1 MGVLS
6 AHRKEEDMLP
16 GEKKYPHIFSP
27 VQIGKLWSKNRIK
40 YASTETNFN
49 YSDGFVSEKELAYI
63 EAHARGGSGIV
74 TTQGASTDPR
84 GEGQGYVGMMGIWD
98 DKFIPGLK
106 RMADVIHQGDALACL
121 QLMHCG
127 RVGGI
132 NLPYTVGPSAIPQR
146 LRRFRPQRKMSVP
159 EIEECIQEHVDGARR
174 AVTAGYDIIEIS
186 GIVGYLISNF
196 ISKFTNWRS
205 DEYGGDINGRGAF
218 MRKIIEGICKEVGPD
233 IAVGIRLCG
242 WEMLDDV
249 EGNPEEESLESI
261 KIAEAA
267 GCDYISVTVGWQE
280 SLGSVISRDIPM
292 GKWLYVAEQT
302 KKAVKIPVSMAYRL
316 FVPEIPEK
324 AIAEGKLDIWEM
336 CRPQIA
342 DPALPNKIMWDRQ
355 EEIIPCIACQVC
367 LARLFR
373 DAPVTCTV
381 RPSCGHEGEPEWG
394 YSGFDKV
401 ENERK
406 IIVAGAGIAGLQAAR
421 IAAEKGHDVIVYE
434 KTDHIGGQWYYASRN
449 PWGEDSGKYWDDQE
463 FMRWINHMKT
473 QCDKFGVKFVLNTPV
488 TKELLDREKPGSFV
502 IATGAVPEVPDIPGA
517 DKPRV
522 LSMFDVFL
530 SRVELGK
537 NVVILG
543 GSGAAISLGL
553 FVIGKM
559 EKEGIKDYGI
569 AMIDPAPRFGW
580 DVNPSYIWRYRLRLK
595 QAQVQ
600 QLTYGQVKEIT
611 DKGVVADWT
620 IVDRKTKERQ
630 EFKNQLVPADTV
642 ILAKLVPNKELGY
655 GSFKGD
661 TAMIGDCVWVRRGFD
676 AIQDG
681 YRLGMR
687 F

>member
-1 MGVLS
+1 
-6 AHRKEEDMLP
+6 MLE

-27 VQIGKLWSKNRIK
+27 IKIGKWWAKNRIK
-40 YASTETNFN
+40 YASTETNYN

-74 TTQGASTDPR
+74 TTQGAYTDPR

-106 RMADVIHQGDALACL
+106 RMADIIHQGDALACL

-146 LRRFRPQRKMSVP
+146 LRRFRPQRKMSIP
-159 EIEECIQEHVDGARR
+159 EIEECIQEHIDGARR
-174 AVTAGYDIIEIS
+174 AVEAGFDIIEIS

-205 DEYGGDINGRGAF
+205 DEYGGDIQGRCTF
-218 MRKIIEGICKEVGPD
+218 MRKIIEGIRREVGSD
-233 IAVGIRLCG
+233 IAIGIRLCG

-249 EGNPEEESLESI
+249 EGNTEEESLESI
-261 KIAEAA
+261 RIAEAA
-267 GCDYISVTVGWQE
+267 GCNYISVTVGWQE

-292 GKWLYVAEQT
+292 GKWLYVAERT
-302 KKAVKIPVSMAYRL
+302 KEAVNIPISMAYRL
-316 FVPEIPEK
+316 FTPEIPER

-342 DPALPNKIMWDRQ
+342 DPALPNKIRWGRQ
-355 EEIIPCIACQVC
+355 EDIIPCIACQVC

-373 DAPVTCTV
+373 DAPVTCTA

-394 YSGFDKV
+394 YYGFSKA
-401 ENERK
+401 EKKRK
-406 IIVAGAGIAGLQAAR
+406 IIVVGAGIAGLQVAR
-421 IAAEKGHDVIVYE
+421 IAAEKGHDVTIYE

-449 PWGEDSGKYWDDQE
+449 PWGEDSDKYWDDQE
-463 FMRWINHMKT
+463 FMRWVSHMKA
-473 QCDKFGVKFVLNTPV
+473 QCDKFGVEFVLETPV
-488 TKELLDREKPGSFV
+488 TEKLLEREKPDSLV

-517 DKPRV
+517 DRPHV
-522 LSMFDVFL
+522 VSMFDVFASKVKL
-530 SRVELGK
+530 SR

-543 GSGAAISLGL
+543 GSGAAISLAL

-559 EKEGIKDYGI
+559 EKEGIKDYSI
-569 AMIDPAPRFGW
+569 AMIDQASRFGW

-595 QAQVQ
+595 QAKVQ
-600 QLTYGQVKEIT
+600 QLTYGNVKEIT
-611 DKGVVADWT
+611 DEGVIADWT
-620 IVDRKTKERQ
+620 IVDRKTKKKEQFRDQ
-630 EFKNQLVPADTV
+630 MVRADTV
-642 ILAKLVPNKELGY
+642 ILARLVPNRELGY

>member
-1 MGVLS
+1 
-6 AHRKEEDMLP
+6 MLP

-27 VQIGKLWSKNRIK
+27 IKIGKLWAKNRIK

-74 TTQGASTDPR
+74 TTQGAYTDPR

-106 RMADVIHQGDALACL
+106 KMADIIHQGDALACL

-132 NLPYTVGPSAIPQR
+132 NLDYTVGPSVIPQR
-146 LRRFRPQRKMSVP
+146 LRRFRPPRKMSTPAV
-159 EIEECIQEHVDGARR
+159 EECIQEHIDGARR
-174 AVTAGYDIIEIS
+174 AVEAGYDIIEIS
-186 GIVGYLISNF
+186 GIVGYLLSNF
-196 ISKFTNWRS
+196 VSSYTNWRS
-205 DEYGGDINGRGAF
+205 DEYGGDIQGRCA
-218 MRKIIEGICKEVGPD
+218 MVRKIIEGIRKELGSD
-233 IAVGIRLCG
+233 KAIGIRLCG
-242 WEMLDDV
+242 WEMLDDRG
-249 EGNPEEESLESI
+249 GNTEEESMESLR
-261 KIAEAA
+261 IAEKA
-267 GCDYISVTVGWQE
+267 GCDYLSVTVGWQE

-292 GKWLYVAEQT
+292 GKWLYVAERT
-302 KKAVKIPVSMAYRL
+302 KKELGIPVSMAYRL

-342 DPALPNKIMWDRQ
+342 DPALPNKIMWDVQ
-355 EEIIPCIACQVC
+355 EDIIPCIACQVC

-381 RPSCGHEGEPEWG
+381 RPSCSHESEREWG
-394 YSGFDKV
+394 YYGFPQTDIK
-401 ENERK
+401 RK
-406 IIVAGAGIAGLQAAR
+406 IIVVGAGIAGLQAAK
-421 IAAEKGHDVIVYE
+421 IAAEKGHDVTVYE
-434 KTDHIGGQWYYASRN
+434 KTDNVGGQWYYASRN

-463 FMRWINHMKT
+463 FMRWVNHMKA
-473 QCDKFGVKFVLNTPV
+473 QCDKFGAKFVFNSAV
-488 TKELLDREKPGSFV
+488 TKELLEKEKPDSLV

-517 DKPRV
+517 DKSHV
-522 LSMFDVFL
+522 VSMFDVFTGK
-530 SRVELGK
+530 VDPGK

-543 GSGAAISLGL
+543 GSGAAISLTL
-553 FVIGKM
+553 YVIDKL
-559 EKEGIKDYGI
+559 EKLGIENPSI
-569 AMIDPAPRFGW
+569 ALIDPAPRFGA

-595 QAQVQ
+595 GAKVKE
-600 QLTYGQVKEIT
+600 LTFGNVKEIA
-611 DKGVVADWT
+611 DDGVVADWM
-620 IVDRKTKERQ
+620 IVDRKTKEKTQ
-630 EFKNQLVPADTV
+630 FKDQKVPADTV
-642 ILAKLVPNKELGY
+642 ILARLIPNKELGY
-655 GSFKGD
+655 GALKGD
-661 TAMIGDCVWVRRGFD
+661 VAMIGDCVWVRRGID

>member
-1 MGVLS
+1 
-6 AHRKEEDMLP
+6 MLP
-16 GEKKYPHIFSP
+16 GEKKYPNIFSP
-27 VQIGKLWSKNRIK
+27 IQIGKSWAKNRIK

-49 YSDGFVSEKELAYI
+49 YGDGFVSEKELAYI

-74 TTQGASTDPR
+74 TTQGAYTDPR

-106 RMADVIHQGDALACL
+106 KMADVIHQGDALACL

-132 NLPYTVGPSAIPQR
+132 NLPYTVGPSAIKQR
-146 LRRFRPQRKMSVP
+146 LRRFRPQRKMSIP
-159 EIEECIQEHVDGARR
+159 EIEECIQEHIDGARR
-174 AVTAGYDIIEIS
+174 AAEAGYDIIEIS

-205 DEYGGDINGRGAF
+205 DEYGGDIRGRCTF
-218 MRKIIEGICKEVGPD
+218 MRKIIEGIRQEIGPD
-233 IAVGIRLCG
+233 IALGIRLCA

-249 EGNPEEESLESI
+249 EGNSEEESMESI

-267 GCDYISVTVGWQE
+267 GCDYLSVTVGWQE

-292 GKWLYVAEQT
+292 GQWLYVAGRT

-342 DPALPNKIMWDRQ
+342 DPALPNKIKWDRQ
-355 EEIIPCIACQVC
+355 EDIIPCVACQVC

-381 RPSCGHEGEPEWG
+381 RPSCGHEGEREWG
-394 YSGFDKV
+394 YYGFPRAEVK
-401 ENERK
+401 RK
-406 IIVAGAGIAGLQAAR
+406 IMVAGAGIAGLQAAC
-421 IAAEKGHDVIVYE
+421 IAAEKGHEVTVYE
-434 KTDHIGGQWYYASRN
+434 KTGHIGGQWYYASRN
-449 PWGEDSGKYWDDQE
+449 PWGERSSKYWDDQE
-463 FMRWINHMKT
+463 FMRWIRNMKAR
-473 QCDKFGVKFVLNTPV
+473 CDKSGVKFVLNKPV
-488 TKELLDREKPGSFV
+488 TKELLEKEKPDSLV

-517 DKPRV
+517 DKPQV
-522 LSMFDVFL
+522 VSMFDVFTGKAKI
-530 SRVELGK
+530 GK

-543 GSGAAISLGL
+543 GSGAAISLTL
-553 FVIGKM
+553 FVVGKM
-559 EKEGIKDYGI
+559 EKEKVKDYNL

-580 DVNPSYIWRYRLRLK
+580 DVNPSYIWRYRLRLR
-595 QAQVQ
+595 QAKVQ
-600 QLTYGQVKEIT
+600 QLTYGQAKKIT

-620 IVDRKTKERQ
+620 IVDRKTKEKQ
-630 EFKNQLVPADTV
+630 QFKNQAVPADTV
-642 ILAKLVPNKELGY
+642 ILARLVPNKELGY

-661 TAMIGDCVWVRRGFD
+661 TAIIGDCLWVRRGFD

-681 YRLGMR
+681 YRSGMR

>member
-1 MGVLS
+1 
-6 AHRKEEDMLP
+6 MLP
-16 GEKKYPHIFSP
+16 GEKKYPHLFSP
-27 VQIGKLWSKNRIK
+27 IQVGKLWAKNRIK
-40 YASTETNFN
+40 YASTETNYN

-74 TTQGASTDPR
+74 TTQGAYTDPR

-106 RMADVIHQGDALACL
+106 KMADVIHQGDALACL

-132 NLPYTVGPSAIPQR
+132 NLDYTVGPSVIQQS
-146 LRRFRPQRKMSVP
+146 LRRFRPPRKMSIP
-159 EIEECIQEHVDGARR
+159 EVEECIQEHIDGARR
-174 AVTAGYDIIEIS
+174 AVEAGYDIIEIS

-196 ISKFTNWRS
+196 ISSYTNWRS
-205 DEYGGDINGRGAF
+205 DEYGGDIQGRSTF
-218 MRKIIEGICKEVGPD
+218 MRRIVEGIRKEVGPD

-242 WEMLDDV
+242 WEMLDDRG
-249 EGNPEEESLESI
+249 GNTEEESLESI

-292 GKWLYVAEQT
+292 GKWLSVAERT
-302 KKAVKIPVSMAYRL
+302 KKAVKVPVSMAYRL
-316 FVPEIPEK
+316 FIPEIPEQ

-342 DPALPNKIMWDRQ
+342 DPALPNKIRWDRQ
-355 EEIIPCIACQVC
+355 EDITPCIACQVC

-381 RPSCGHEGEPEWG
+381 RPSCGHEGEREWG
-394 YSGFDKV
+394 YYGFPEVELKRKV
-401 ENERK
+401 V
-406 IIVAGAGIAGLQAAR
+406 VAGAGIAGLQAAK
-421 IAAEKGHDVIVYE
+421 IAAEKGHEVTVYE
-434 KTDHIGGQWYYASRN
+434 KTEHIGGQWYYASRN
-449 PWGEDSGKYWDDQE
+449 PWGEESGKYWDDQE
-463 FMRWINHMKT
+463 FMRWINHIKA
-473 QCDKFGVKFVLNTPV
+473 QCDRFGVKFVLNTAV
-488 TKELLDREKPGSFV
+488 TKEFLEEDKPDSLV

-517 DKPRV
+517 DKDQV
-522 LSMFDVFL
+522 VSMFDVFTGKAKL
-530 SRVELGK
+530 SK
-537 NVVILG
+537 NVLILG
-543 GSGAAISLGL
+543 GSGAAISLAL
-553 FVIGKM
+553 FVIDRL
-559 EKEGIKDYGI
+559 EKEGLEKPNI

-595 QAQVQ
+595 NANVQ
-600 QLTYGQVKEIT
+600 QLTFGKVKKIADE
-611 DKGVVADWT
+611 GVVADWM
-620 IVDRKTKERQ
+620 IVDRKTKEKK
-630 EFKNQLVPADTV
+630 EFRDQTISAETV
-642 ILAKLVPNKELGY
+642 ILARLVPNRDLTY

-661 TAMIGDCVWVRRGFD
+661 VAMIGDCVWVRRGID